1 METAVAYYKDGV
13 PYDDKGQVIITLLN
27 GTPDGSGSGG
37 GGGKGG
43 SKSESS
49 AAIHATAK
57 WSTAQL
63 KKTQAEQAARAKAA
77 AEAQAKAKAKAK
89 ANRDALTQ
97 RLKDIVNEAL
107 RHNASRTPSATELAH
122 ANNAAMQAEAERLR
136 LAKAEEKARKE
147 AEAAEKAFQEA
158 EQRRKEIEREKAE
171 TERQLK
177 LAEAEEKRLAALSE
191 EAKAVEIAQKKLSA
205 AQSEV
210 VKMDGEIKTL
220 NSRLSSSIHVRDAEM
235 KTLAGKRNE
244 LAQASAKYKELDE
257 LVKKLSPRA
266 NDPLQ
271 NRPFFEATRR
281 RVGAGKIRE
290 EKQKQVTASETRIN
304 RINADIT
311 QIQKAISQ
319 VSNNRNAG
327 IARVHEA
334 EENLKK
340 AQNNLLNSQIKD
352 AVDATVSFY
361 QTLTEKY
368 GEKYSKMAQ
377 ELADKSKGK
386 KIGNVNEALA
396 AFEKYKDVLNK
407 KFSKADR
414 DAIFNALA
422 SVKYDDWAKHLD
434 QFARYLKITGH
445 VSFGYDVV
453 SDILKIKDTG
463 DWKPLFLTLE
473 KKAADAGVSYVV
485 ALLFS
490 LLAGT
495 TLGIWGIAIVTGI
508 LCSYIDKNKLNTIN
522 EVLGI

>member
-77 AEAQAKAKAKAK
+77 AEAQAKAKA
-89 ANRDALTQ
+89 NRDALTQ

-147 AEAAEKAFQEA
+147 AE
-158 EQRRKEIEREKAE
+158 
-171 TERQLK
+171 
-177 LAEAEEKRLAALSE
+177 EKRLAALSE

-220 NSRLSSSIHVRDAEM
+220 NSRLSSSIHARDAEM

-434 QFARYLKITGH
+434 QFAKYLKITGH

>member
-77 AEAQAKAKAKAK
+77 AEAQAKAK

-220 NSRLSSSIHVRDAEM
+220 NSRLSSSIHARDAEM
-235 KTLAGKRNE
+235 KTLAG
-244 LAQASAKYKELDE
+244 KYKELDE

-434 QFARYLKITGH
+434 QFAKYLKITGH

>member
-27 GTPDGSGSGG
+27 GNPDGSGSGG
-37 GGGKGG
+37 GGGTGG

-77 AEAQAKAKAKAK
+77 AEAQAKAKA
-89 ANRDALTQ
+89 NRDALTQ
-97 RLKDIVNEAL
+97 HLKDIVNEAL
-107 RHNASRTPSATELAH
+107 RHNSTHPEVIDLAH

-220 NSRLSSSIHVRDAEM
+220 NSRLSSSIHARDAEM

-434 QFARYLKITGH
+434 QFAKYLKITGH

>member
-27 GTPDGSGSGG
+27 GNPDGCGSGG
-37 GGGKGG
+37 GTGG

-77 AEAQAKAKAKAK
+77 AEAQAKAKA
-89 ANRDALTQ
+89 NRDALTQ
-97 RLKDIVNEAL
+97 HLKDIVNEAL
-107 RHNASRTPSATELAH
+107 RHNSTHPEVIDLAH

-147 AEAAEKAFQEA
+147 IEK
-158 EQRRKEIEREKAE
+158 EQVE

-177 LAEAEEKRLAALSE
+177 LAEDEEKRLAALSE
-191 EAKAVEIAQKKLSA
+191 EARAVEVAQKNLAA
-205 AQSEV
+205 AQSELAKV
-210 VKMDGEIKTL
+210 DEEINTL
-220 NSRLSSSIHVRDAEM
+220 NTRLSSSIHARDAETN
-235 KTLAGKRNE
+235 TLSGKRNE
-244 LAQASAKYKELDE
+244 LDQASAKYKELDE
-257 LVKKLSPRA
+257 RVKLLSPRA

-271 NRPFFEATRR
+271 SRPFFEATRLR
-281 RVGAGKIRE
+281 ARAGDEME
-290 EKQKQVTASETRIN
+290 EKQKQVTASETRLNQISSEIN
-304 RINADIT
+304 G
-311 QIQKAISQ
+311 IQKAISQ
-319 VSNNRNAG
+319 ANNKRSTAVSR
-327 IARVHEA
+327 IHDA
-334 EENLKK
+334 EDNLKI
-340 AQNNLLNSQIKD
+340 AQTNLLNSQIKD

-361 QTLTEKY
+361 QTLSEKY

-386 KIGNVNEALA
+386 KISNVNEALA

-414 DAIFNALA
+414 DAIFNALE
-422 SVKYDDWAKHLD
+422 SVKYEDWAKYLD
-434 QFARYLKITGH
+434 QFAKYLKITGH

-473 KKAADAGVSYVV
+473 KKAVDAGVSYVV
-485 ALLFS
+485 VLLFS
-490 LLAGT
+490 VLAGT

-508 LCSYIDKNKLNTIN
+508 LCAFIDKNKINTIN

>member
-77 AEAQAKAKAKAK
+77 AEAQAKAK

-220 NSRLSSSIHVRDAEM
+220 NSRLSSSIHARDAEM

-257 LVKKLSPRA
+257 RVKLLSPRA

-271 NRPFFEATRR
+271 SRPFFEATRLR
-281 RVGAGKIRE
+281 ARAGDEME
-290 EKQKQVTASETRIN
+290 EKQKQVTASETRLNQISSEIN
-304 RINADIT
+304 G
-311 QIQKAISQ
+311 IQEAISQ
-319 VSNNRNAG
+319 ANNKRSTAVSR
-327 IARVHEA
+327 IHDA
-334 EENLKK
+334 EDNLKT
-340 AQNNLLNSQIKD
+340 AQTNLLNSQIKD

-361 QTLTEKY
+361 QTLSEKY

-386 KIGNVNEALA
+386 KISNVNEALA

-414 DAIFNALA
+414 DAIFNALEA
-422 SVKYDDWAKHLD
+422 VKYEDWAKHLD
-434 QFARYLKITGH
+434 QFAKYLKITGH

>member
-27 GTPDGSGSGG
+27 GNPDGSGSGG
-37 GGGKGG
+37 GGGTGG

-77 AEAQAKAKAKAK
+77 AEAQAKAKA
-89 ANRDALTQ
+89 NRDALTQ
-97 RLKDIVNEAL
+97 HLKDIVNEAL
-107 RHNASRTPSATELAH
+107 RHNSTHPEVIDLAH

-136 LAKAEEKARKE
+136 LAKAE
-147 AEAAEKAFQEA
+147 
-158 EQRRKEIEREKAE
+158 QRRKEIEKEQAE

-177 LAEAEEKRLAALSE
+177 LAEDEEKRLAALSE
-191 EAKAVEIAQKKLSA
+191 EARAVEVAQKNLAA
-205 AQSEV
+205 AQSELAKV
-210 VKMDGEIKTL
+210 DEEINTL
-220 NSRLSSSIHVRDAEM
+220 NTRLSSSIHARDAETN
-235 KTLAGKRNE
+235 TLSGKRNE
-244 LAQASAKYKELDE
+244 LDQASAKYKELDE
-257 LVKKLSPRA
+257 RVKLLSPRA

-271 NRPFFEATRR
+271 SRPFFEATRLR
-281 RVGAGKIRE
+281 ARAGDEME
-290 EKQKQVTASETRIN
+290 EKQKQVTASETRLNQISSEIN
-304 RINADIT
+304 G
-311 QIQKAISQ
+311 IQEAISQ
-319 VSNNRNAG
+319 ANNKRSTAVSR
-327 IARVHEA
+327 IHDA
-334 EENLKK
+334 EDNLKTV
-340 AQNNLLNSQIKD
+340 QTNLLNSQIKD

-361 QTLTEKY
+361 QTLSEKY

-386 KIGNVNEALA
+386 KISNVNEALA

-414 DAIFNALA
+414 DAIFNALEA
-422 SVKYDDWAKHLD
+422 VKYEDWAKHLD
-434 QFARYLKITGH
+434 QFAKYLKITGH

-473 KKAADAGVSYVV
+473 KKAVDAGVSYVV
-485 ALLFS
+485 VLLFS
-490 LLAGT
+490 VLAGT

-508 LCSYIDKNKLNTIN
+508 LCAFIDKNKLNTIN